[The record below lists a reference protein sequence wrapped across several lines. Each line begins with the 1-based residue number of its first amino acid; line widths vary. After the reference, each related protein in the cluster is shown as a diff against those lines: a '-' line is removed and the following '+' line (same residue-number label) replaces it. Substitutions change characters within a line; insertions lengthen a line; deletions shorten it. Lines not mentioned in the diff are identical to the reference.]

1 MKKVKWEKPILSNL
15 SLEET
20 KSNGSEK
27 TIFNGT
33 CTACGKTNIPW
44 SEAYKHAFVMTPDYT
59 GYLCKKPNQ
68 PPLS

>member
-20 KSNGSEK
+20 KSNGSERF
-27 TIFNGT
+27 IINGT
-33 CTACGKTNIPW
+33 CTACGKKDIPI
-44 SEAYKHAFVMTPDYT
+44 SESSKHAFVITPDYI

>member
-27 TIFNGT
+27 TIFNGK
-33 CTACGKTNIPW
+33 CTACGKTNIP
-44 SEAYKHAFVMTPDYT
+44 EFEYCKHAFVITPDYI

>member
-20 KSNGSEK
+20 KSNGSERYIIDGECK
-27 TIFNGT
+27 
-33 CTACGKTNIPW
+33 ACGKKGIPR
-44 SEAYKHAFVMTPDYT
+44 SEYYKHAFVITPDYI
-59 GYLCKKPNQ
+59 GYLCQKTNQ